1 MDKRC
6 GVQIKAALSASGES
20 NLSSENALGKWTDGQ
35 TDGQSGVQPK
45 LILQITAPQMFKRNM
60 KQQVQSKDK
69 VYAYVSK
76 LYSRSLHAA
85 SIAMVIDNKKA
96 MPNLLSCLSLACL
109 VKE

>member
-45 LILQITAPQMFKRNM
+45 RAPSSRIFSDLSVHIIRQLCLTDVSVDRLRMTKRWQARHYLFDVVDTRSKTAP
-60 KQQVQSKDK
+60 
-69 VYAYVSK
+69 A
-76 LYSRSLHAA
+76 
-85 SIAMVIDNKKA
+85 
-96 MPNLLSCLSLACL
+96 LSGIWIILAC
-109 VKE
+109 

>member
-45 LILQITAPQMFKRNM
+45 P
-60 KQQVQSKDK
+60 
-69 VYAYVSK
+69 
-76 LYSRSLHAA
+76 AA
-85 SIAMVIDNKKA
+85 SAECPCNKQ
-96 MPNLLSCLSLACL
+96 MTNYFN
-109 VKE
+109 